1 MAEHNGWEDPI
12 FSVLILEEKFSL
24 TGLSNTVI
32 VVFFPSVIKLSIFLP
47 LNPATHTIGN
57 APKILFSRSK
67 EQDES
72 RRLPPLPHLL
82 PPIPPIYSEGHYNG
96 NLI

>member
-1 MAEHNGWEDPI
+1 MGGSHILSLDIGRKVFTDWFIKYCYSCI
-12 FSVLILEEKFSL
+12 FSIWYK
-24 TGLSNTVI
+24 I
-32 VVFFPSVIKLSIFLP
+32 IDFPP
-47 LNPATHTIGN
+47 LNPATYTIGN

-72 RRLPPLPHLL
+72 RRLPPLPHIL